1 MRSLCLDVVDG
12 ITGVVAVVV
21 ALITVADVTVG
32 IIGAAALVAALIAV
46 ADATVGIIGAA
57 ALEID
62 AVTTG
67 IVSVDFGKKDE
78 GCHTKVT

>member
-12 ITGVVAVVV
+12 ITGAVAVVV
-21 ALITVADVTVG
+21 ALITVADV
-32 IIGAAALVAALIAV
+32 
-46 ADATVGIIGAA
+46 TVGIIGAA

>member
-12 ITGVVAVVV
+12 ITGAVAVVV
-21 ALITVADVTVG
+21 ALIT
-32 IIGAAALVAALIAV
+32 V

>member
-1 MRSLCLDVVDG
+1 MDVVDG
-12 ITGVVAVVV
+12 IIGAAAVVV
-21 ALITVADVTVG
+21 ALIT
-32 IIGAAALVAALIAV
+32 V